1 MGTAKGLRRRQK
13 PTTKIETCRLV
24 ESQRALL
31 CREEQLLLRFL
42 ERGSRQLKLFWAT
55 LTLQGPECIDPM
67 FSRSRIKRR
76 GQREKVA
83 SSNRMPGFRIRAY
96 SGRFFTGWDS
106 SKERVCVAGI
116 FYSLNS
122 GKGLLA
128 V

>member
-1 MGTAKGLRRRQK
+1 MGTATGLRRRQK
-13 PTTKIETCRLV
+13 PTTKLETARLF
-24 ESQRALL
+24 ESQRAPL
-31 CREEQLLLRFL
+31 CRGEQLLLRFL
-42 ERGSRQLKLFWAT
+42 ERGSHQLKLFWAS
-55 LTLQGPECIDPM
+55 LTLQGPEWIGLT
-67 FSRSRIKRR
+67 FSTSRIERG

-83 SSNRMPGFRIRAY
+83 SSNRMPGFWIRAY

-106 SKERVCVAGI
+106 SKERVCVAGV